1 MWLNLAWQSLLSRK
15 VSTLLTISALLVSV
29 SLLFAIEHIRVQTQ
43 DNFKRTVSGVDLF
56 VAARS
61 SQVNVLLSSVFRI
74 GANPN
79 TLSWETYQNI
89 SNNEKV
95 IWSIPLS
102 LGDSYQG
109 FPVVGTNLDYF
120 THYQY
125 GKKQSLTLES
135 GRIFATPTE
144 AVIGASIAR
153 SLDLSVGQ
161 SIVISHGSGKVSFS
175 HHEHHPILITGIL
188 NATGTPVDKSVHV
201 PLIAIEQMHK
211 PAAPVSLRSSFAKP
225 ALKETSATLV
235 RKSTED
241 HDEHDEHEHD
251 KHDHDEHKAEIKPIP
266 DIVPGSFDLIGQPAQ
281 ISAFMLKAES
291 PFAIL
296 VLQRDLNQY
305 QNEAISA
312 IMPQVALSELWQTI
326 GTVEVILQLIA
337 FLVLCAS
344 LIGLITMLLASMHER
359 RNEISVLRA
368 IGASPWFIA
377 SLIQAEALLISFIA
391 LVGGYLVVTLSIFG
405 LGGWLLEEYGL
416 FVSTNIYSTGIMT
429 TAFIVMMLTFIVAS
443 VPAFSAYR
451 NAKYLFK

>member
-1 MWLNLAWQSLLSRK
+1 MWFTLAWQSLLSRK

-29 SLLFAIEHIRVQTQ
+29 SLLFSIEHIRVQAQ
-43 DNFKRTVSGVDLF
+43 DNFKRTVSGIDLV

-79 TLSWETYQNI
+79 NVSWETYQTI
-89 SNNEKV
+89 TNNDKV
-95 IWSIPLS
+95 LWSIPLS
-102 LGDSYQG
+102 LGDSFQG
-109 FPVVGTNLDYF
+109 FPVVGTNLEYF

-125 GKKQSLTLES
+125 GKKQHLTLQA

-153 SLDLSVGQ
+153 SLDLKVGQ

-175 HHEHHPILITGIL
+175 HHDHHPILITGII

-211 PAAPVSLRSSFAKP
+211 PAAPVSLRSSFDKPLAKE
-225 ALKETSATLV
+225 ASG
-235 RKSTED
+235 KSLTEPEND
-241 HDEHDEHEHD
+241 H
-251 KHDHDEHKAEIKPIP
+251 HDHDHYDHDDHKAQITSITEIA
-266 DIVPGSFDLIGQPAQ
+266 PGAFDLVGQPTQ

-296 VLQRDLNQY
+296 VLQRDLNRF

-312 IMPQVALSELWQTI
+312 IMPQVALAELWQTI
-326 GTVEVILQLIA
+326 GTVEVIMQLIA

-359 RNEISVLRA
+359 RHEISVLRA

-377 SLIQAEALLISFIA
+377 SLIQAEALLISLMA
-391 LVGGYLVVTLSIFG
+391 LVGGYVLVTISIYG
-405 LGGWLLEEYGL
+405 LGAWLLEEYGL
-416 FVSTNIYSTGIMT
+416 FVSANIYSVDILT
-429 TAFIVMMLTFIVAS
+429 TAFIVMLLTFIVAF

>member
-1 MWLNLAWQSLLSRK
+1 MWFSLAWQSLLSRK
-15 VSTLLTISALLVSV
+15 ISTVLTVSALLVSV
-29 SLLFAIEHIRVQTQ
+29 SLLFAIEHIRIQTQ
-43 DNFKRTVSGVDLF
+43 DNFKRTVSGIDLV

-79 TLSWETYQNI
+79 TVSWETYQSI
-89 SNNEKV
+89 SNRDNV
-95 IWSIPLS
+95 LWSIPLS

-109 FPVVGTNLDYF
+109 FPVVGTNFEYF

-125 GKKQSLTLES
+125 GKKQSLTLQS

-144 AVIGASIAR
+144 AVIGAGIAR
-153 SLDLSVGQ
+153 SLNLSVGH
-161 SIVISHGSGKVSFS
+161 SIVISHGSAKVSFS
-175 HHEHHPILITGIL
+175 HHDHHPILITGIL
-188 NATGTPVDKSVHV
+188 NPTGTPVDKSVHV

-211 PAAPVSLRSSFAKP
+211 PTAPVSLRSSFAR
-225 ALKETSATLV
+225 TSGKDSSE
-235 RKSTED
+235 KSVTEPTED
-241 HDEHDEHEHD
+241 HDD
-251 KHDHDEHKAEIKPIP
+251 HDHDGHKVDIKPIP
-266 DIVPGSFDLIGQPAQ
+266 EIAPGAFDLVGQPTQ

-296 VLQRDLNQY
+296 TLQRDLNRY
-305 QNEAISA
+305 QDEAVSA
-312 IMPQVALSELWQTI
+312 IMPQVALAELWQTI
-326 GTVEVILQLIA
+326 GTVEVIMQLIA

-359 RNEISVLRA
+359 RHEISVLRA

-377 SLIQAEALLISFIA
+377 SLIQAEALLISLMA
-391 LVGGYLVVTLSIFG
+391 LVCGYVVVTLSIFG

-416 FVSTNIYSTGIMT
+416 FVSTNIYSRDIMT
-429 TAFIVMMLTFIVAS
+429 TGFIVMMLTFVVAC

>member
-1 MWLNLAWQSLLSRK
+1 MWFTLAWQSLLSRK
-15 VSTLLTISALLVSV
+15 ISTLLTICALLVSV

-43 DNFKRTVSGVDLF
+43 DNFKRTVSGIDLV

-79 TLSWETYQNI
+79 AVSWETYQNI
-89 SNNEKV
+89 SNKDKV

-102 LGDSYQG
+102 LGDSFQG

-125 GKKQSLTLES
+125 GKKQRLTLQS

-144 AVIGASIAR
+144 AVIGAGIAR

-161 SIVISHGSGKVSFS
+161 SIVISHGSAKVSFS
-175 HHEHHPILITGIL
+175 HHDHHPILITGIL

-211 PAAPVSLRSSFAKP
+211 PAAPASLRSSFAKP
-225 ALKETSATLV
+225 PVKETSEKLE
-235 RKSTED
+235 KEP
-241 HDEHDEHEHD
+241 EEGE
-251 KHDHDEHKAEIKPIP
+251 HDHDHDHDDHKANIMPIP
-266 DIVPGSFDLIGQPAQ
+266 EIAPGTFDLVGQPTQ

-296 VLQRDLNQY
+296 TLQRDLNRY
-305 QNEAISA
+305 QDEAVSA
-312 IMPQVALSELWQTI
+312 IMPQVALAELWQTI
-326 GTVEVILQLIA
+326 GTVEVIMQLIA

-359 RNEISVLRA
+359 RHEISVLRA

-377 SLIQAEALLISFIA
+377 SLIQAEALLISLIA
-391 LVGGYLVVTLSIFG
+391 LVGGYIVVTLSIFG

-416 FVSTNIYSTGIMT
+416 FVSANIYSKDIMN
-429 TAFIVMMLTFIVAS
+429 TAFIVLLLTFVVAS

>member
-15 VSTLLTISALLVSV
+15 VSTFLTISALLVSV
-29 SLLFAIEHIRVQTQ
+29 SLLFAIEHIRIQTQ
-43 DNFKRTVSGVDLF
+43 DNFKRTVSGIDLV

-79 TLSWETYQNI
+79 TVSWETYQNI

-102 LGDSYQG
+102 LGDSYKG
-109 FPVVGTNLDYF
+109 FPVVGTDLEYF

-125 GKKQSLTLES
+125 GKKQPLTLQS

-153 SLDLSVGQ
+153 SLNLSIGQ
-161 SIVISHGSGKVSFS
+161 SIVISHGSAKVSFS
-175 HHEHHPILITGIL
+175 HHDHHPILITGIL

-225 ALKETSATLV
+225 PTKEASAV
-235 RKSTED
+235 SVSQSTED
-241 HDEHDEHEHD
+241 HDEHDNDEHEHG
-251 KHDHDEHKAEIKPIP
+251 HDDHKAEIKPIP
-266 DIVPGSFDLIGQPAQ
+266 EIAPGTFDLIGQPTQ

-296 VLQRDLNQY
+296 TLQRDLNRY
-305 QNEAISA
+305 QDEAVSA

-326 GTVEVILQLIA
+326 GTVEVIMQLIA

-359 RNEISVLRA
+359 RHEISVLRA

-377 SLIQAEALLISFIA
+377 SLIQAEALLISLIA
-391 LVGGYLVVTLSIFG
+391 IVGGYLVVTLSIFG

-416 FVSTNIYSTGIMT
+416 FVSPNIYSKDIMT

-443 VPAFSAYR
+443 VPAFSAYK